1 MSDRRA
7 IEENLLAL
15 LLAPYSQHHL
25 LTETLVELDTFQELD
40 ATEARP
46 SLLELALQHL
56 NRSKYPSPNQTDF
69 LSALLSRTRQPFQP
83 GRELAVAQQALQ
95 AQQSD
100 VWKQLLEHPAAPPR
114 EVWHAARW
122 LPERKSWS
130 TDWTWPVALVRI
142 WPGKPHPS
150 LAELFRQ
157 GWPAVAPSHSVSW
170 LGHITPAHL
179 PLAHALKHVPTPQD
193 VALWHRRCHEGELSA
208 DAVQQL
214 ERQWGG
220 LVQKAS
226 SMSLPPVPPDQV
238 LFKLLKAGP
247 KPNLKENLE
256 RLSTSDVPWTE
267 LRFKDRGPNNK
278 QCLWSP
284 VGWILYQ
291 LLRSNPSDFR
301 RVTYKAWE
309 DAIGLSGL
317 IQPDREA
324 VPGVTEGGVHALA
337 FCKDNSMP
345 APDVQQMDKAST
357 VRYLEDAVTL
367 TEVLYNKGD
376 DYKREAPA
384 LPSAISEL
392 VSFIWSRTSDRYGQK
407 NLLGRAPVTHAAPAL
422 SRLFKLGLGVPHNDP
437 KLMED
442 RINLVV
448 SWSCSAL
455 LDDRQKQDLLFN
467 ALAVGTW
474 RTRVEQPLI
483 DRLTKLLDTS
493 QEPWW
498 DHPAVPLIDSFVRA
512 PQCDYYRPL
521 TDHLRAI
528 RRTVHLET
536 VSAPSVDPS
545 VAPAQPRRRL
555 RS

>member
-7 IEENLLAL
+7 REEALLDQ
-15 LLAPYSQHHL
+15 LLAPHSEHRA
-25 LTETLVELDTFQELD
+25 LTQTLAELDTFQELD
-40 ATEARP
+40 ATETRP

-56 NRSKYPSPNQTDF
+56 NRSKYPSPNQAGF

-100 VWKQLLEHPAAPPR
+100 VWKQLVEHPAAPPR

-122 LPERKSWS
+122 VPERRSRPD
-130 TDWTWPVALVRI
+130 DWAWPVALVRL
-142 WPGKPHPS
+142 WPEKPHPS

-157 GWPAVAPSHSVSW
+157 GWPVAAQADGTSW
-170 LGHITPAHL
+170 LGHLTLAHL

-208 DAVQQL
+208 EAVQQL
-214 ERQWGG
+214 EQQWGG
-220 LVQKAS
+220 RVQEALS
-226 SMSLPPVPPDQV
+226 VALPTPAPDQV
-238 LFKLLKAGP
+238 MFKLLKAGP
-247 KPNLKENLE
+247 KPNLRENLE

-291 LLRSNPSDFR
+291 LLRSDPSDYR

-309 DAIGLSGL
+309 EAIGLSGL
-317 IQPDREA
+317 IQTDREA
-324 VPGVTEGGVHALA
+324 IPGVTEGGVHALA
-337 FCKDNSMP
+337 FCKDNSLP
-345 APDVQQMDKAST
+345 TPEINEAST

-376 DYKREAPA
+376 DYQREAPA
-384 LPSAISEL
+384 LPSAISKL
-392 VSFIWSRTSDRYGQK
+392 VSFVWSRPVGRYGQK
-407 NLLGRAPVTHAAPAL
+407 DLLSRAPVTHAAAAL
-422 SRLFKLGLGVPHNDP
+422 SRLFKLGLGVPKSDP

-442 RINLVV
+442 RISLVV
-448 SWSCSAL
+448 RWSHSAS

-474 RTRVEQPLI
+474 RSPLDQPMV
-483 DRLTKLLDTS
+483 DRLIQLLEAS
-493 QEPWW
+493 PEPWW
-498 DHPAVPLIDSFVRA
+498 DHPAAPLLESFAQTSKR
-512 PQCDYYRPL
+512 DYYGALADR
-521 TDHLRAI
+521 LRVL
-528 RRTVHLET
+528 RRTIHLEV
-536 VSAPSVDPS
+536 VSTPTSDPS
-545 VAPAQPRRRL
+545 VAPAPPRRRL
-555 RS
+555 RG